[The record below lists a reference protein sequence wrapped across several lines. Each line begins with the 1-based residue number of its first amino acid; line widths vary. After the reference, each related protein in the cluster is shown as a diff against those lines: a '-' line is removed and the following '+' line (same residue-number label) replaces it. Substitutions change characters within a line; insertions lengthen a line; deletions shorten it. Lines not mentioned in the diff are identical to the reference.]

1 MKKIIKCF
9 FLFLLIFFIS
19 DVNAKEINIDF
30 FYGNGCPI
38 CSKEEKF
45 LEEIEKICEY
55 ISDKLKNI
63 DASNRLREK
72 VMYNVLLLEDSPKMF
87 VEIEKTDKTKRAY
100 RKIIVDNYTVLYT
113 IDEENKIAYIAHIY
127 YRRQNYI
134 Y

>member
-1 MKKIIKCF
+1 MQEMFFKNGKKSMKYSVK
-9 FLFLLIFFIS
+9 LT
-19 DVNAKEINIDF
+19 
-30 FYGNGCPI
+30 
-38 CSKEEKF
+38 EEF
-45 LEEIEKICEY
+45 LEEIEKTCEY

-113 IDEENKIAYIAHIY
+113 IDEKNKIAYIAHIY